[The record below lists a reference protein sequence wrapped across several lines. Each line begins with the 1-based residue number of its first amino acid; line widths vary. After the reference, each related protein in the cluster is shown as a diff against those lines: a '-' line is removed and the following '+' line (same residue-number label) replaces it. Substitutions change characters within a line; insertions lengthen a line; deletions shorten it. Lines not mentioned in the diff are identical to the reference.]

1 MTILAIDQA
10 SCKSGYSVGING
22 KLVQYGIVEA
32 KGEGDSRIYDMANKL
47 KHKIVEVKPDSI
59 YIENIQLQAGNV
71 STYQMLA
78 RLQGMII
85 WITKELNIPLE
96 IVPPVTW
103 KSSIGICKG
112 KRKDQKEA
120 CIKYVEDKYSIDLY
134 DSDDI
139 ADSIGILTY
148 AMNKKENYNG

>member
-1 MTILAIDQA
+1 MITIKIPAIDQA
-10 SCKSGYSVGING
+10 SRKSGFSVGING
-22 KLVQYGIVEA
+22 ELTDSGMICA
-32 KGEGDSRIYDMANKL
+32 KGEGDDRICDMANKI
-47 KHKIVEVKPDSI
+47 KEKIIEVKPDKV
-59 YIENIQLQAGNV
+59 YVENIQMQQGNV

-85 WITKELNIPLE
+85 WIARELNVPLE

-103 KSSIGICKG
+103 KASIGICKG
-112 KRKDQKEA
+112 KRQEQKEA
-120 CIKYVEDKYSIDLY
+120 CIEFVENKYGIDLY

-148 AMNKKENYNG
+148 AMNINE